1 MGTLPHWSD
10 VVGNP
15 FSVRVTPKAS
25 SNRIKVA
32 TLEDGSLQVRVYVTT
47 VPENGKAN
55 QAVIKLLAKEMG
67 LAKSSLSIIRG
78 AGERNKLIQID
89 S

>member
-1 MGTLPHWSD
+1 MGRFPHWSK

-25 SNRIKVA
+25 ANRIKVE
-32 TLEDGSLQVRVYVTT
+32 TLEDGTPQVRVYVTA

-55 QAVIKLLAKEMG
+55 QAVIRLLAKEMG
-67 LAKSSLSIIRG
+67 LAKSSLISSG
-78 AGERNKLIQID
+78 D
-89 S
+89 SVIATS